1 MANFLDKLRD
11 QQKMIKSQLAQ
22 VGESLDNMNAT
33 MKTETAEL
41 RQNVAKMAALTPPG
55 TTPTTEYT
63 VGRTHINSRL
73 KMTQGQLSDS
83 EDQLFAALQ
92 KFLNSM
98 HEGRLHINDEMI
110 EKAKKL
116 YRKGQKDNDAVDGNE
131 KKKVESFELQSAE
144 NDIQMKLDL
153 DDFME
158 DLILESDD
166 IEVTLTVPK
175 DETDYTSALA
185 QYESDLLEHE
195 NRAQS

>member
-1 MANFLDKLRD
+1 
-11 QQKMIKSQLAQ
+11 
-22 VGESLDNMNAT
+22 

-41 RQNVAKMAALTPPG
+41 RQNVAQMAALTPPSG
-55 TTPTTEYT
+55 SATNTEYT

-116 YRKGQKDNDAVDGNE
+116 YRKSQKDNDALDGGE
-131 KKKVESFELQSAE
+131 KKKVENFELQSTE
-144 NDIQMKLDL
+144 SVLEMELDL
-153 DDFME
+153 EDFMG

-166 IEVTLTVPK
+166 IEVPLTVPK

-195 NRAQS
+195 NRAQRHGSTQYIWVKYNLIYVQ